1 MKRSTAKAA
10 PRNGTSGKKHL
21 GRRLRTLTAAA
32 FILMTCAGLIW
43 HTGWGTLSSF
53 GIGSI
58 AQVCPLGALEA
69 MLADRTFLPQA
80 FFGLLVVAAAAAA
93 FGRICCGW
101 VCPVPLLRR
110 IAGVSEEKAHKHET
124 KAEVSALQA
133 AKANACGPSVAG
145 CAPSACGACPAPA
158 SGAPGQASGEA
169 RGQDKAD
176 ARGPSSGPFWVLGG
190 ALASS
195 AVFGFPVF
203 CLICP
208 VGLTFALVIALW
220 RLFEFNEP
228 SLSIVFFAGFLML
241 EVSCCGAGAMPFAR
255 SAP

>member
-93 FGRICCGW
+93 FGRIFCGW

-124 KAEVSALQA
+124 KAEGGK
-133 AKANACGPSVAG
+133 AKRLRAVGRRLCAVRMRGLSRLGLRCPGSGLGRSPRAGQGG
-145 CAPSACGACPAPA
+145 CAGSELGPLLGARRRARFVGRLRL
-158 SGAPGQASGEA
+158 SGFLSHLS
-169 RGQDKAD
+169 
-176 ARGPSSGPFWVLGG
+176 RGPHVCARDR
-190 ALASS
+190 ALA
-195 AVFGFPVF
+195 
-203 CLICP
+203 
-208 VGLTFALVIALW
+208 AL
-220 RLFEFNEP
+220 
-228 SLSIVFFAGFLML
+228 
-241 EVSCCGAGAMPFAR
+241 
-255 SAP
+255 